1 MKKFKC
7 NEDVLQGWVVKSQ
20 GRVVRN
26 PVNVNRGLNV
36 NWSIIFSCLKM
47 LFTSNVW
54 FSSRLLQLKTEGQTI
69 EIERLTKKLQKWN
82 QNSRQ
87 PRVSFNRALNNP
99 AQNKLTQS

>member
-36 NWSIIFSCLKM
+36 N
-47 LFTSNVW
+47 
-54 FSSRLLQLKTEGQTI
+54 
-69 EIERLTKKLQKWN
+69 
-82 QNSRQ
+82 
-87 PRVSFNRALNNP
+87 
-99 AQNKLTQS
+99 